1 MGRILTYAASVF
13 WRRRFLPRPQDMRNW
28 SRQTQAEI
36 ESDWLVQAEKQ
47 KDFAAACRDEA
58 ARLKRVLSRLK
69 KSGKDCSEFEKS
81 LADIEKTADGREKYL
96 ALRVVKRDA
105 MFSSLSFDKILVVDS
120 PFPEGPQSLPRIAC
134 EDGEYR
140 NLRGAASNCRFVVPR
155 LQSKRFNFGRR
166 QGDCA
171 RKPEFFGRRNSIV
184 DAREVFDKLQS
195 LQN

>member
-13 WRRRFLPRPQDMRNW
+13 MAAAVFAAPARYAEL

-47 KDFAAACRDEA
+47 KDFATACRDEA

-120 PFPEGPQSLPRIAC
+120 PF
-134 EDGEYR
+134 
-140 NLRGAASNCRFVVPR
+140 
-155 LQSKRFNFGRR
+155 
-166 QGDCA
+166 
-171 RKPEFFGRRNSIV
+171 FFFS
-184 DAREVFDKLQS
+184 
-195 LQN
+195 